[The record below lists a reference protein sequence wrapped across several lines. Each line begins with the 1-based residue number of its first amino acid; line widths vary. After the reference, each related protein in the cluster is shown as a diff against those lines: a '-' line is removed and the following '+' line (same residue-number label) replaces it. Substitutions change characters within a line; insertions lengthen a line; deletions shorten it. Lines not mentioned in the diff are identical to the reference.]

1 MTHYTFKISLDIST
15 IELLRNIIR
24 KFVGKVAWIETTH
37 AVVTEMPQWL
47 YRAPGIIHCR
57 TRRFRQWVQYHI
69 HIIFFLIVC
78 LNIQIFKT
86 ENSYKLCH
94 CKLIITLSNG
104 LIGKTNLELNFTA
117 ILNGHL
123 HVYLIHPPSSNLY
136 MYIVPFQRT
145 ENFISTMWHFF

>member
-1 MTHYTFKISLDIST
+1 
-15 IELLRNIIR
+15 
-24 KFVGKVAWIETTH
+24 
-37 AVVTEMPQWL
+37 MPQWL

-123 HVYLIHPPSSNLY
+123 HVYIIHPHPQIYTCRLFLFREQR
-136 MYIVPFQRT
+136 ILFQPCDI
-145 ENFISTMWHFF
+145 FFFKVHLISH